1 MIIIIIII
9 IISVL
14 IHKWETRKYLK
25 ETDSG
30 VY

>member
-14 IHKWETRKYLK
+14 IHKWEMRKCLK